1 MEKTRDI
8 PVFSLFG
15 ETTPFP
21 DVVHC
26 ERFRDRAPLHD
37 WHIGAHRHGQMAQV
51 FIMHRGEAMIRID
64 EETSLLGD
72 GRFHYVA
79 PQVVHA
85 LTIAGGSD
93 GHVISIPAFVL
104 SGIASSSAELGERLA
119 RPFCGAADPATL
131 GILGEL
137 TECFRAARPYRNTVL
152 VGLTQAFLAAIAAGQ
167 ADAPDPAAS
176 GYERQ
181 RRRLDA
187 LMAEH
192 LGDRWRPKDYA
203 RALSITT
210 GHLSRICRETVGQSA
225 TDYIEN
231 AVLAEACRLLAFTR
245 EPVAEIGYRL
255 GYRDPSYFSRRFR
268 VLKGVTPS
276 DYRERFSTAAD

>member
-1 MEKTRDI
+1 MEKKHDI

-15 ETTPFP
+15 ETAPFP

-51 FIMHRGEAMIRID
+51 FIMHRGEAVIRID
-64 EETSLLGD
+64 GEVTRLGD
-72 GRFHYVA
+72 GRFQYIA
-79 PQVVHA
+79 PQVVHS
-85 LTIAGGSD
+85 LSIAGGSD
-93 GHVISIPAFVL
+93 GHVISMPAFVL
-104 SGIASSSAELGERLA
+104 AGLAAASAELGERFA
-119 RPFCGAADPATL
+119 RPFAGAADTTSLA
-131 GILGEL
+131 ILHQL
-137 TECFRAARPYRNTVL
+137 TECFRSARPYRKAML
-152 VGLTQAFLAAIAAGQ
+152 VGLTEAFLAAIAAAQ
-167 ADAPDPAAS
+167 AGGRDTAGSPYD
-176 GYERQ
+176 RQ
-181 RRRLDA
+181 RQRFDA
-187 LMAEH
+187 LIAEH
-192 LGDRWRPKDYA
+192 LGERWRPQDYA

-245 EPVAEIGYRL
+245 EPVAEIGFRL

-268 VLKGVTPS
+268 VLQGVTPS
-276 DYRERFSTAAD
+276 DYRERFSTRVE